1 MFYLV
6 EVNTEKNESGDTVT
20 SQGIFAHADMDSAL
34 IAFHQSV
41 GYAMSNEKVLQM
53 GRCILNE
60 AMMPMRT
67 ENWTRPVA
75 PAPAPEPENT
85 GE

>member
-6 EVNTEKNESGDTVT
+6 EANLEKGDVR
-20 SQGIFAHADMDSAL
+20 SQGIYPYADMDTAL

-41 GYAMSNEKVLQM
+41 AYAMSNENVLQM
-53 GRCILNE
+53 GRCILND

-67 ENWTRPVA
+67 ENWTRPVE
-75 PAPAPEPENT
+75 PEPE
-85 GE
+85 EE

>member
-6 EVNTEKNESGDTVT
+6 EANTEVGDVQ
-20 SQGIFAHADMDSAL
+20 SQTINAYDSMDSAL

-41 GYAMSNEKVLQM
+41 AYAMSNTNVLVM

-67 ENWTRPVA
+67 ENWIRPVI
-75 PAPAPEPENT
+75 EPENA
-85 GE
+85 E

>member
-1 MFYLV
+1 MFYLI
-6 EVNTEKNESGDTVT
+6 EANTEVSGAK
-20 SQGIFAHADMDSAL
+20 SQAIFAYEDMDSAL

-41 GYAMSNEKVLQM
+41 ASAMSNENVLVM
-53 GRCILNE
+53 GRCILND

-75 PAPAPEPENT
+75 PEPE
-85 GE
+85 E

>member
-6 EVNTEKNESGDTVT
+6 EANTEKGGTQ

-41 GYAMSNEKVLQM
+41 AYAMSNENVLVM
-53 GRCILNE
+53 GRCILND

-67 ENWTRPVA
+67 ENWTRPIEN
-75 PAPAPEPENT
+75 PEPVE
-85 GE
+85 E

>member
-6 EVNTEKNESGDTVT
+6 EANLEKGDVR
-20 SQGIFAHADMDSAL
+20 SQGIYAHETMDSAL

-41 GYAMSNEKVLQM
+41 AYAMSNENVLQM
-53 GRCILNE
+53 GRCILND

-67 ENWTRPVA
+67 ENWTRPINN
-75 PAPAPEPENT
+75 EE
-85 GE
+85 

>member
-6 EVNTEKNESGDTVT
+6 EVNTEVGGTHSKGITEFDT
-20 SQGIFAHADMDSAL
+20 MDAAL

-41 GYAMSNEKVLQM
+41 AYAMSNENVLQM
-53 GRCILNE
+53 GRTILND

-67 ENWTRPVA
+67 ENWTRTV
-75 PAPAPEPENT
+75 EPDSEPTPKEN
-85 GE
+85 